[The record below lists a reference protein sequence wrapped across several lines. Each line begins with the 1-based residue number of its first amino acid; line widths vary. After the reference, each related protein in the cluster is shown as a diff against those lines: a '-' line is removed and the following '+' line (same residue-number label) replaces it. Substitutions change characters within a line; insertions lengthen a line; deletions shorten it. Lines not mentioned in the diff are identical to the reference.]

1 MKGIDVYNG
10 TGTVDFTAVKN
21 AGYEFVMIKSS
32 EGHTLADKSLSV
44 KTSISFLWIIH
55 FFQNKI
61 HQTCI

>member
-32 EGHTLADKSLSV
+32 EGHTLADKSLSAILQ
-44 KTSISFLWIIH
+44 KRQKPDYIPECIIGSGAAL
-55 FFQNKI
+55 
-61 HQTCI
+61 